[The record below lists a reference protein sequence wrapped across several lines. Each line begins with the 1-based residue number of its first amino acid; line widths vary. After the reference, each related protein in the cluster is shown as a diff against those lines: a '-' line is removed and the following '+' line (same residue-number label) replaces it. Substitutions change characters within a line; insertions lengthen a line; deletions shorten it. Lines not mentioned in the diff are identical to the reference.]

1 MSEQEMLM
9 EWQAP
14 KKASTVILVR
24 PNQDGKFEVL
34 MTQRPHWMEFLG
46 GFYVFP
52 GGILEEEDCAPEMLE
67 RCRGLTPAEA
77 QGILGHGIEP
87 ELSLGHWITA
97 IRELFEEAGVLLG
110 VTESGAA
117 PDMKDEELKQKLSW
131 GRRDL
136 VQGTVSLHAVL
147 RAQELYCDASR
158 LIYLTHRITP
168 EGNPMRF
175 DTRFYLAALPQ
186 HRTAMAQSEE
196 VAHSVWVTPDSA
208 LAGARKEE
216 MPVIRP
222 TRIILES
229 LADFDSWEALT
240 KAYPVR

>member
-1 MSEQEMLM
+1 M
-9 EWQAP
+9 EPSAP

-34 MTQRPHWMEFLG
+34 MTQRPHWMEVLG

-52 GGILEEEDCAPEMLE
+52 GGILEQEDWSPEMLE

-77 QGILGHGIEP
+77 QGILGRGMEP

-117 PDMKDEELKQKLSW
+117 PDMKDEELKQKLSG
-131 GRRDL
+131 GRGEL

-147 RAQELYCDASR
+147 RAQGLYCDASR
-158 LIYLTHRITP
+158 LIYLTQRTTP

-186 HRTAMAQSEE
+186 NQSAMAQSEE
-196 VAHSVWVTPDSA
+196 VAHSVWVTPAKA
-208 LAGARKEE
+208 LEGARKEE

-222 TRIILES
+222 TRIVLES
-229 LADFDSWEALT
+229 LTDFNSWQSLT
-240 KAYPVR
+240 KTYPVR

>member
-1 MSEQEMLM
+1 M
-9 EWQAP
+9 EPSAP

-24 PNQDGKFEVL
+24 PSDGGKFEVL
-34 MTQRPHWMEFLG
+34 MTQRPHWMEVLG

-52 GGILEEEDCAPEMLE
+52 GGILEQEDWSPEMLE

-77 QGILGHGIEP
+77 QGILGRGMEP

-97 IRELFEEAGVLLG
+97 IRELFEETGVLLG

-117 PDMKDEELKQKLSW
+117 PNMKDEELKQKLS
-131 GRRDL
+131 GSRREL

-147 RAQELYCDASR
+147 RAQELYCDTSR

-186 HRTAMAQSEE
+186 HQTAMAQSEE
-196 VAHSVWVTPDSA
+196 VAHSVWVAPDKA

-240 KAYPVR
+240 KAYPIR